1 MDIDK
6 VRALSDGELDEQL
19 KEAKQD
25 LWQARFQLNTRQ
37 LKDYSTIPQTR
48 RTIARILTVQ
58 RERLTERSRTGAPV
72 GPAEEIT
79 R

>member
-1 MDIDK
+1 MDIDQ
-6 VRALSDGELDEQL
+6 VRALSDTELEEQL

-37 LKDYSTIPQTR
+37 LKDYSSIPQTR
-48 RTIARILTVQ
+48 RKIARILTVQ
-58 RERLTERSRTGAPV
+58 QERVLESSRTGAPV
-72 GPAEEIT
+72 GRAEEIT

>member
-6 VRALSDGELDEQL
+6 VRAMSDAELEEALRQ
-19 KEAKQD
+19 AKQD
-25 LWQARFQLNTRQ
+25 LWGARFALSTRQ

-58 RERLTERSRTGAPV
+58 HERKLGQTA
-72 GPAEEIT
+72 
-79 R
+79 

>member
-6 VRALSDGELDEQL
+6 VRALSDAELESGLRD
-19 KEAKQD
+19 AKQE
-25 LWQARFQLNTRQ
+25 LWAARFALSTRQ
-37 LKDYSTIPQTR
+37 LKDYSSIPQIR

-58 RERLTERSRTGAPV
+58 RERATDRAAGHEA
-72 GPAEEIT
+72 T

>member
-19 KEAKQD
+19 TQAKQD
-25 LWQARFQLNTRQ
+25 LWQTRFQLNTRQ
-37 LKDYSTIPQTR
+37 LKDYSSIPQTR

-58 RERLTERSRTGAPV
+58 QERRSERSRTA
-72 GPAEEIT
+72 
-79 R
+79 

>member
-19 KEAKQD
+19 LQAKQD
-25 LWQARFQLNTRQ
+25 LWQARFQLTTRQ
-37 LKDYSTIPQTR
+37 LKDYSSIPQAR

-58 RERLTERSRTGAPV
+58 RERRDVRSRTA
-72 GPAEEIT
+72 
-79 R
+79 

>member
-6 VRALSDGELDEQL
+6 ARALSDAELEEAYRQ
-19 KEAKQD
+19 AKQD
-25 LWQARFQLNTRQ
+25 LWQARFALSTRQ

-48 RTIARILTVQ
+48 RSLARILTVQ
-58 RERLTERSRTGAPV
+58 HERRVVAERPGTGS
-72 GPAEEIT
+72 G